1 MLSKNNK
8 KHTLRFILRLLTY
21 LSFGLLLL
29 GVIAVLI
36 ISLTE
41 PWQTELF
48 WMKVRSV
55 FLVLAVT
62 LLLPAFVSGVALGFI
77 TEGRLEKWLFW
88 GLCAMIALGL
98 LVDWW
103 WH

>member
-1 MLSKNNK
+1 M
-8 KHTLRFILRLLTY
+8 
-21 LSFGLLLL
+21 
-29 GVIAVLI
+29 VLI
-36 ISLTE
+36 ISFTK

-77 TEGRLEKWLFW
+77 TERRLEKWLFW
-88 GLCAMIALGL
+88 ILCSLIVLGL
-98 LVDWW
+98 LGDWW
-103 WH
+103 RWH